1 MNCLVACSLI
11 SLCLTFNWS
20 YSALTTTQ
28 RCSEDRYK
36 WFLRSYE
43 KKVLCSKRLSLVLS
57 LLGLE
62 NLMAFKEFLSV
73 LFLLD
78 QPPGTPLR
86 TRNLTSYQFFCPH
99 TFDIFIYSFLAPP
112 EHECIFMYVHK
123 GTHTSVLLWKIFE
136 SFISLLTLIFPFS
149 MFFCDVCDLA
159 KNLQRTPRRLLPSL
173 VHH

>member
-1 MNCLVACSLI
+1 MVIFSII
-11 SLCLTFNWS
+11 SSRFRES
-20 YSALTTTQ
+20 
-28 RCSEDRYK
+28 D
-36 WFLRSYE
+36 
-43 KKVLCSKRLSLVLS
+43 
-57 LLGLE
+57 
-62 NLMAFKEFLSV
+62 AFKEFLSV

-99 TFDIFIYSFLAPP
+99 TFDIFVYSFLAPP
-112 EHECIFMYVHK
+112 ERECIFMYVHK
-123 GTHTSVLLWKIFE
+123 GTHTSVLLWEIFE

-173 VHH
+173 VHHQNQLLMNRRQKVGETLCIYGFVFLFDKV